1 MEENKYILTTI
12 LKNHLKW
19 CKDNG
24 RDTSWIKNIENLSW
38 FKRFKKKPAANAIK
52 KLSSWK

>member
-1 MEENKYILTTI
+1 MEENKHTLTTI

-24 RDTSWIKNIENLSW
+24 RDTSWIKEVENQSW
-38 FKRFKKKPAANAIK
+38 FKRFKKKPAVNVIK
-52 KLSSWK
+52 RLSSWK

>member
-1 MEENKYILTTI
+1 MKEDKLIYTTI

-24 RDTSWIKNIENLSW
+24 RDTSWIKAIENLSW
-38 FKRFKKKPAANAIK
+38 FKRFKKKPAANVIK

>member
-24 RDTSWIKNIENLSW
+24 RDTSWIKEVEELSW
-38 FKRFKKKPAANAIK
+38 YKRFQKKSAANAIK